1 MEPKQAIHWLT
12 TDPNVHAE
20 TAAALRA
27 VGIGP
32 EDALRRP
39 WYGKENPERP
49 TIVQR
54 VNAQQMTAEQAV
66 EELRRLTG
74 AA

>member
-1 MEPKQAIHWLT
+1 MSTPR
-12 TDPNVHAE
+12 PP
-20 TAAALRA
+20 RRCGR

-32 EDALRRP
+32 KDALRRP
-39 WYGKENPERP
+39 WYGNENPERP